1 MQTVKLYTSC
11 HGTES
16 VRVSLSPGPVTMC
29 FPFCQPLCMV
39 MAGRQ
44 RFQCREHF
52 PSRDVVTLAMIH
64 NLMQLLPDAM
74 MRGNAPLPGSHQE
87 IERETRTNLVL
98 NCYWMRSSVKPLSF
112 ASLAVICT
120 LGDGLPLT
128 SVRFLLVTTARS

>member
-87 IERETRTNLVL
+87 IERDQN
-98 NCYWMRSSVKPLSF
+98 
-112 ASLAVICT
+112 
-120 LGDGLPLT
+120 
-128 SVRFLLVTTARS
+128 